1 MNTRN
6 TLRTVLCALTALTAS
21 IGGAL
26 AQGPALPSTRGFTP
40 IRTTGP
46 ILKAPLPLAL
56 PDLAFVGVNPCYEE
70 GYNYRQVVVI
80 NKGAG
85 YAPPTTMVM
94 TWLGYDAGVFC
105 IKFFGYAVKGLA
117 PGEAVA
123 IWVDPGTAC
132 YQYSKGSTVH
142 FFLDYYNAIW
152 ETDKQNNS
160 VEIDN

>member
-6 TLRTVLCALTALTAS
+6 TLRTMLCTLTALTAV

-26 AQGPALPSTRGFTP
+26 AQGPALPSTRGIIP
-40 IRTTGP
+40 IRTIGP
-46 ILKAPLPLAL
+46 VLKSPLPLAL
-56 PDLAFVGVNPCYEE
+56 PDLAFEGVNPCYEE
-70 GYNYRQVVVI
+70 GYNYRVVVVI
-80 NKGAG
+80 NKGNA
-85 YAPPTTMVM
+85 YAPPTTMYM

-105 IKFFGYAVKGLA
+105 IKFYAYAVKGLA
-117 PGEAVA
+117 PGEDVA
-123 IWVDPGTAC
+123 IWVEPGAEC

-152 ETDKQNNS
+152 ESNKQNNS